1 MRLFTSLRRIG
12 HMLRKEFIQ
21 TLRDP
26 RTRLLLIVPPIIQ
39 MLVFGYAATLDVKH
53 VDLAVLDMDNTQE
66 SRQLVSH
73 FSASRYFS
81 LKKHAARREELREG
95 IDRGDFL
102 AALEIDSGFAQRL
115 RNGQGA
121 SVQVLVDCSNSNTAL
136 VAVGYLNQVSA
147 GFSREYQ
154 LNQVGRTAPEL
165 VSLLPQVD
173 LQPRPWFNEG
183 LESQWYFVPGV
194 IGNVLLIMV
203 MMLTAFA
210 VVREREIGTLEQIMV
225 TPIRR
230 WEFILGKT
238 VPFFLFGCFDATII
252 AMLGTWW
259 FGVPFRGNLGV
270 LGLGLVSFILASLG
284 LGLLISTLSA
294 NQQQAMITSFFF
306 TVPMITLAGFGTPI
320 ASMPPFFQQLTYL
333 NPMRYVMVVLRSVY
347 LKGVGL
353 DILWPQIAAMAISAV
368 VLLGVSVLRFHKS
381 LD

>member
-1 MRLFTSLRRIG
+1 
-12 HMLRKEFIQ
+12 MLRKEFIQ